1 MTTSTLMARAAR
13 HLLATALVTCAAM
26 LVSAHAAE
34 TPTIADTAEI
44 AFWWGNFDA
53 LEEQN
58 ARFRQPGA
66 YDADGQSE
74 LSLFR
79 KGVGRIFSNQ
89 VQHTEDYLQEVDRL
103 TLEWATTHP
112 ASALAHSLHAQALS
126 QHGWSYRGNG
136 VSSQVT
142 PDGWKQFEAYQRR
155 AVAYLQAHADVAF
168 TDSYAH
174 LELLQIGRALQ
185 LNGTLLDTVLEQGLA
200 RNPDDIDVYVQRMI
214 TLLPKWG
221 GTAKGLDNYIKQSAG
236 QARARFGD
244 GLYARLYSAA
254 AEEEFGLALF
264 TESNANWDT
273 MKVGFDDLLARSPE
287 KAWWRNRYAYVAC
300 LAKDKAVLQKQ
311 LAELG
316 GAVNVEEWG
325 YNGQRTVEGCK
336 RLAGEP

>member
-13 HLLATALVTCAAM
+13 CLLATALATCAAM
-26 LVSAHAAE
+26 FGTAHAAE
-34 TPTIADTAEI
+34 TPTIADAAET

-66 YDADGQSE
+66 YNADGQSQ

-79 KGVGRIFSNQ
+79 KGVSRIFSNQ

-126 QHGWSYRGNG
+126 QHGWSYRGNA

-142 PDGWKQFEAYQRR
+142 PDGWKQFQAYQQR
-155 AVAYLQAHADVAF
+155 AVNYLQAHAGVAF

-200 RNPDDIDVYVQRMI
+200 RNPDDIDLYVQRMI

-221 GTAKGLDNYIKQSAG
+221 GTAKDLDNYIKQSAG
-236 QARARFGD
+236 HARAPFGA
-244 GLYARLYSAA
+244 GLYTQLYSAA
-254 AEEEFGLALF
+254 AEEQFGHALF

-273 MKVGFDDLLARSPE
+273 MKVGFDDLLARSPG

-300 LAKDKAVLQKQ
+300 LAKDKTVLRTQ
-311 LAELG
+311 LADLG
-316 GAVNVEEWG
+316 SAVNVDEWG